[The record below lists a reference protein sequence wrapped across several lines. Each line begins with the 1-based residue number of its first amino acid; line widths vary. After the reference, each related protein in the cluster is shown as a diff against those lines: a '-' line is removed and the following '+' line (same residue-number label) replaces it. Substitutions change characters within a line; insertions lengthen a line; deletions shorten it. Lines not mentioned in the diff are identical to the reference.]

1 MIYTYRTINS
11 NKVQPKTRS
20 KIIFKFHFIIYRDLN
35 VTVFSKRFPA
45 IIYIDEVQHDVH
57 IDSSIWRRKITLVQN
72 VCCRVL
78 HCVCDRKWIY
88 NCQQQIDPDIVLLFI
103 IAMHDPTIYLIWPP
117 RSTSNVY
124 RYKYGYRLPLN
135 IHSHKSPWL
144 SRLERHSSKPEV
156 VGSNPAVGKN
166 FSFWNSRSL
175 HVADTSNQSIQMKS
189 TVAYT

>member
-1 MIYTYRTINS
+1 MKKKDNS
-11 NKVQPKTRS
+11 RAECMLS
-20 KIIFKFHFIIYRDLN
+20 C
-35 VTVFSKRFPA
+35 
-45 IIYIDEVQHDVH
+45 
-57 IDSSIWRRKITLVQN
+57 ITLCLRWEMNLQ
-72 VCCRVL
+72 L
-78 HCVCDRKWIY
+78 SIEK
-88 NCQQQIDPDIVLLFI
+88 DPDIVLLFI

-166 FSFWNSRSL
+166 FSFCNSRSL
-175 HVADTSNQSIQMKS
+175 RVADTSNRSIQMNQPWHTPSLYPVLAREWYIFNGSPKL
-189 TVAYT
+189 

>member
-1 MIYTYRTINS
+1 M
-11 NKVQPKTRS
+11 
-20 KIIFKFHFIIYRDLN
+20 KFNTMCFY
-35 VTVFSKRFPA
+35 
-45 IIYIDEVQHDVH
+45 
-57 IDSSIWRRKITLVQN
+57 IDSSTCIWRRKITLVQN

-78 HCVCDRKWIY
+78 HCVCDGKWIY
-88 NCQQQIDPDIVLLFI
+88 NCLVNSKKIQILYYCLSSQCMIQH
-103 IAMHDPTIYLIWPP
+103 ATIYLIWPP

-135 IHSHKSPWL
+135 IHSHKFPWL

-166 FSFWNSRSL
+166 FSFCNSRSL

>member
-1 MIYTYRTINS
+1 MYATVDFICIDWFEVSATRRERELQNEKFLPTSGFEPTTSGLLEWRLTDWATETCDCGYLKVNDIHIPYY
-11 NKVQPKTRS
+11 KFKQVQPKTRS

-45 IIYIDEVQHDVH
+45 IIYIYIDEVQHDVH

-78 HCVCDRKWIY
+78 HCVCDGKWIY

-124 RYKYGYRLPLN
+124 RYKYG
-135 IHSHKSPWL
+135 
-144 SRLERHSSKPEV
+144 
-156 VGSNPAVGKN
+156 
-166 FSFWNSRSL
+166 
-175 HVADTSNQSIQMKS
+175 
-189 TVAYT
+189 

>member
-1 MIYTYRTINS
+1 M
-11 NKVQPKTRS
+11 
-20 KIIFKFHFIIYRDLN
+20 
-35 VTVFSKRFPA
+35 FSKRFPA

-78 HCVCDRKWIY
+78 HCVCDGKWIY
-88 NCQQQIDPDIVLLFI
+88 NCQQQIDPDIVLLFK
-103 IAMHDPTIYLIWPP
+103 IAMHDPIIYLIWPP

-144 SRLERHSSKPEV
+144 SRLGRHSSKPEV
-156 VGSNPAVGKN
+156 VGSNPAVGKT
-166 FSFWNSRSL
+166 FSFCNSRSL